1 MQRNDKKHSVMKRS
15 IYLLTLFSIFFL
27 AASCSKN
34 DKEKQPVEFYYYL
47 DFGSNAISP
56 EYVYPS
62 NIEPKDLYKK
72 IVDLLYSY
80 SEEFYSPYGGKVIP
94 NSGVHYKCAVED
106 FEATIQKGDAG
117 IVASQQRKA
126 QIFRDNF
133 YKNEIEPLLQDKET
147 YGKGEFTIKVT
158 FSVSRVESG
167 EYTSTIYSGGN
178 KKPIST
184 FTYKRYGSINGI
196 EIDNWFLADPIVV
209 EIKYSNP

>member
-1 MQRNDKKHSVMKRS
+1 MKR
-15 IYLLTLFSIFFL
+15 YLCLLTLLAIFFL
-27 AASCSKN
+27 AASCSKSE
-34 DKEKQPVEFYYYL
+34 KEKQPVEFYYYL
-47 DFGSNAISP
+47 DFSSDAINP
-56 EYVYPS
+56 EYGIPS

-80 SEEFYSPYGGKVIP
+80 SEQFYSPYGGKVIP
-94 NSGVHYKCAVED
+94 SSGVHYKCAVED

-184 FTYKRYGSINGI
+184 FKYKMYGSINGI
-196 EIDNWFLADPIVV
+196 EINNWFLADPIVV